1 MAARQ
6 PSFLAREEWKT
17 IPWSAG
23 TTKKDI
29 LHHLLDLAA
38 EIPGYLALSDAYK
51 EAQVTSVMGAQEM
64 VVKQSTIW
72 NGIAELTAK
81 FHQWYQEWVVTYPDG
96 APQEVEQLADQGF
109 PVFQRRDLRTGATF
123 TPTRYSYPNLLLAQ
137 TMCLYYAFRLVLSSV
152 DSRPHDRV
160 SPMEQYDLGCGICR
174 TLEFYIL
181 TAPGNMINRLAF
193 PTRVAWEAF
202 PDGGPERRF
211 MVEVLQ
217 LVEKRHSLGLWGSA
231 MPELST
237 RQSSPLNTGSP

>member
-1 MAARQ
+1 M
-6 PSFLAREEWKT
+6 
-17 IPWSAG
+17 
-23 TTKKDI
+23 
-29 LHHLLDLAA
+29 LHYLLDLAA
-38 EIPGYLALSDAYK
+38 EIPGYLALSDAFK
-51 EAQVTSVMGAQEM
+51 DAKVTSVMGAQEM
-64 VVKQSTIW
+64 AVKQSTIW
-72 NGIAELTAK
+72 NGIGELTVQ
-81 FHQWYQEWVVTYPDG
+81 FYQWYDEWVMTYPDG
-96 APQEVEQLADQGF
+96 PPQEVEQTADQGF
-109 PVFQRRDLRTGATF
+109 PVFQRRDLRTGAIF
-123 TPTRYSYPNLLLAQ
+123 TPTRFAYPNLLLAQ

-217 LVEKRHSLGLWGSA
+217 LVEKRHALGLWGSD

-237 RQSSPLNTGSP
+237 REASPLNTGG